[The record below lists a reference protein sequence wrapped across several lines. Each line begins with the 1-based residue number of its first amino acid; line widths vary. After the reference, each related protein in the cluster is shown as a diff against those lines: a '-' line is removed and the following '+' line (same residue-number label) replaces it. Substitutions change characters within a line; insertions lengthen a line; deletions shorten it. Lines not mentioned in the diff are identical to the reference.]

1 MLAMNKPI
9 HKTTLKLFRSP
20 PAHCRPGQALR
31 SIEGSKIKADKTPD
45 LLPKEQY
52 ACDVATD

>member
-1 MLAMNKPI
+1 MNKPI